1 MRKRF
6 KKLGAVCMTA
16 AMCVGLLAGCGGSSD
31 SSDGGK
37 KTVSIWFPAY
47 AGTDAEVSDQEFWE
61 EQLAPLEKEENC
73 EFDVQ
78 ILPWSNYEEKYLSG
92 VTSGNGQ
99 DIGYMSMEMM
109 GDYISKDLLADMDSY
124 FDDAEKDNYIYYDY
138 GTINGKQYALPF
150 IVGNARVL
158 VGNKAIMQQAGITQ
172 MPTTWDEFISA
183 CQAIQDNC
191 PGVKPFDMALGGAW
205 GNVDENFLPFFWS
218 AGGELVDEEGN
229 LSIDSEEGREAVQFL
244 HDLRFKYN
252 FVDESATSNDDARVD
267 FEAGK
272 TGFIVLATSNCLNLE
287 GVDWD
292 WTTALAGPD
301 GQAKTFFA
309 ADSLVLFDK
318 CEDKE
323 LAMKA
328 IKLLSSADVM
338 SKFHQQIT
346 EQPPITKD
354 EEYTGDERF
363 KELYTV
369 ENDNFKTITPFNSAV
384 SLLTK
389 VNENVQSMMMGEM
402 EPEDVLKNAQDYYN
416 ENLASE

>member
-1 MRKRF
+1 MRKRWM
-6 KKLGAVCMTA
+6 KLGAAGLA
-16 AMCVGLLAGCGGSSD
+16 AVMCVGLLAGCGGNSD

-37 KTVSIWFPAY
+37 KKLSIWFPAY
-47 AGTDAEVSDQEFWE
+47 AGTDAEVSDKEFWE
-61 EQLAPLEKEENC
+61 EQLKPLEKEENC

-92 VTSGNGQ
+92 VTSGDGP
-99 DIGYMSMEMM
+99 DIGYMSMEQM
-109 GDYISKDLLADMDSY
+109 GDYISKDLLTDMDSY
-124 FDDAEKDNYIYYDY
+124 FTDEEKDNYLYWDY
-138 GTINGKQYALPF
+138 GTIQGKQYGLPF
-150 IVGNARVL
+150 IAGNARVL
-158 VGNKAIMQQAGITQ
+158 IANKEILQKAGVSQ
-172 MPTTWDEFISA
+172 MPTTWDEFINA

-218 AGGELVDEEGN
+218 AGGELTDEDGN
-229 LSIDSEEGREAVQFL
+229 VTIDSEEGREAIQFL
-244 HDLRFKYN
+244 YDLRFKYN
-252 FVDESATSNDDARVD
+252 FIDEAATSNDDARPD

-272 TGFIVLATSNCLNLE
+272 TGFMVLATSNCLNLE

-292 WTTALAGPD
+292 WTTALAGP
-301 GQAKTFFA
+301 GGEAKTFFA

-318 CEDKE
+318 CKDKD

-338 SKFHQQIT
+338 SAFHQQIT

-389 VNENVQSMMMGEM
+389 VNENLQSMMMGEM
-402 EPEDVLKNAQDYYN
+402 NPDEVLKNAQDYYH
-416 ENLASE
+416 ENLAAD